1 MATEKVGI
9 EIELMG
15 GEQALALLQRID
27 NSIDTLNKK
36 KKFKS
41 LSGLNSAKQ
50 ELEGYMSTL
59 DKYKRKLETLEKE
72 EKEWAD
78 LAKRVGKENMSAF
91 GVREWDRVKAG
102 IEGAKQEI
110 KAADAGI
117 KQMEQDMGD
126 VTRKTRTFKQEFNSI
141 TSAVA
146 HVGSAMQSFGN
157 SLIRISTPFRRLT
170 SGLLLGA
177 GYKALNLIT
186 EGFSGAFERYD
197 VMKNYSRT
205 LEALGFQ
212 ADAAQ
217 ASVERLNEAVLG
229 LPTGLDEIVAAQ
241 KVYVGATNDL
251 TKATDIAIAANN
263 TFLASGMGSREQRF
277 MQKYLVALGS
287 GANLAATQWDSMSR
301 IAPMAM
307 RAVSKELGYA
317 DSDYNQ
323 FTKDVKNGT
332 VASEDFLNAFIKV
345 GSSGAIADAA
355 NVMKMSFEGLSAN
368 IQNAAKRMGEGI
380 IKSLDE
386 VFQGYNGR
394 TLLQTLLGVDAEGH
408 DMGDGIKHWIDDLSA
423 SIQNWIKSHPEEITE
438 FFETLKSMDWKGL
451 LKGFGE
457 GMLQVLDVFKKFAE
471 WASDKDL
478 SKVGKFMAWSNVIG
492 NVLMVLGG
500 FLKGT
505 RHIWGL
511 LGALGKTAG
520 KGGLIGGIMESL
532 FGKGGGGIASA
543 GGGIGTGIG
552 GSVYAGVGKI
562 GLLAAEI
569 TGIVGALTTIV
580 SAFAALDMKLLS
592 SAFKSFR
599 KITEEL
605 NLGLENL
612 AKIKNIDIDMDA
624 VGEVIKKVGEANQKL
639 QAAKLSA
646 WKTGKLATAVENIRD
661 AVWNLRRAAY
671 QINQAAS
678 TTVDTGGFASF
689 VAQLKEAMQSL
700 KDLQGDLELDISVKL
715 SAGFQTSVNSVIKKI
730 NNAKKNISKAAGS
743 GLKLTIPVS
752 VRFSLTSN
760 VGGILGMISGLRNR
774 IKNAGNSGGGGG
786 SSRRSGVQE
795 AMGGYIYRA
804 RGGSVPFRRRGSD
817 IVPAMLTPGEYVQ
830 NRRAVSTFGIDF
842 MRKVNNL
849 DMKGAMNELMH
860 RAGGMANINRG
871 TSIVNNN
878 YNNQKVT
885 INNNGNTG
893 AGFTFKSA
901 SRFVGAF

>member
-1 MATEKVGI
+1 MAAEKVGI
-9 EIELMG
+9 EIELIG
-15 GEQALALLQRID
+15 GDQALALLQRID

-41 LSGLNSAKQ
+41 LSGLNSAKR
-50 ELEGYMSTL
+50 ELEGYISEL
-59 DKYKRKLETLEKE
+59 DRLEK
-72 EKEWAD
+72 
-78 LAKRVGKENMSAF
+78 
-91 GVREWDRVKAG
+91 
-102 IEGAKQEI
+102 
-110 KAADAGI
+110 KAADTRNAMSKWGKAFEKSAAGQRLKKNLAETEAAAEKI
-117 KQMEQDMGD
+117 RGQINKMETDMD
-126 VTRKTRTFKQEFNSI
+126 EVTQKAKTFKQEFKSI
-141 TSAVA
+141 SSAVA
-146 HVGSAMQSFGN
+146 HVGSAMQSLGN
-157 SLIRISTPFRRLT
+157 ALVRISTPFRRLT

-205 LEALGFQ
+205 LEALGFE
-212 ADAAQ
+212 ASAAQ
-217 ASVERLNEAVLG
+217 ASVEKLNDAVLG

-251 TKATDIAIAANN
+251 AKATDIAIAANN

-287 GANLAATQWDSMSR
+287 GANLAATQWDSMAR

-307 RAVSKELGYA
+307 RAVAKELGYA
-317 DSDYNQ
+317 DEDYNQ

-332 VASEDFLNAFIKV
+332 VASEDFLNAFVKV

-408 DMGDGIKHWIDDLSA
+408 DMGDGVKHWIDDLSA

-492 NVLMVLGG
+492 NVLLVAGG
-500 FLKGT
+500 LLKGT

-511 LGALGKTAG
+511 IGALGKTIG
-520 KGGLIGGIMESL
+520 KGGILGGLLGTIL
-532 FGKGGGGIASA
+532 GGGDKGGAGGLGGL
-543 GGGIGTGIG
+543 GGGIGAGISG
-552 GSVYAGVGKI
+552 ATFAGIGKI
-562 GLLAAEI
+562 GLVAAEI
-569 TGIVGALTTIV
+569 TGIIGAITTIA

-592 SAFKSFR
+592 SAFSSFR

-605 NLGLENL
+605 NTGLENL
-612 AKIKNIDIDMDA
+612 AKIKEVDINMDA
-624 VGEVIKKVGEANQKL
+624 VGEVIKKVGEVYTKL
-639 QAAKLSA
+639 QGARLSA
-646 WKTGKLATAVENIRD
+646 WKTGNIATAVENIRN
-661 AVWNLRRAAY
+661 AVWQLRRAAY

-700 KDLQGDLELDISVKL
+700 KDLQGDLELDITVKL
-715 SAGFQTSVNSVIKKI
+715 ATGFQTSVTNTIKSINDAKKKI
-730 NNAKKNISKAAGS
+730 TTAASKGVRA
-743 GLKLTIPVS
+743 TIPVHI
-752 VRFSLTSN
+752 RFSLSTN
-760 VGGILGMISGLRNR
+760 FGGILGMINGMKNR
-774 IKNAGNSGGGGG
+774 LKGGGG
-786 SSRRSGVQE
+786 SGTPNAGQKSGGVQQ

-804 RGGSVPFRRRGSD
+804 GGGGVPFRRRGTD
-817 IVPAMLTPGEYVQ
+817 TVPAMLTPGEYVH

-842 MRKVNNL
+842 MRKVNSL
-849 DMKGAMNELMH
+849 DVKGAMNELMH

-871 TSIVNNN
+871 RSVINN
-878 YNNQKVT
+878 YNNNQKVV

>member
-1 MATEKVGI
+1 MANEKVGI

-15 GEQALALLQRID
+15 GEEAYALLQRID
-27 NSIDTLNKK
+27 NKIETLNKR
-36 KKFKS
+36 KKFNT
-41 LSGLNSAKQ
+41 LGGLKSAKG
-50 ELEGYMSTL
+50 ELEDYIKELGEIEQKSQKIRQSMEKWGEPFKKSAAGQRL
-59 DKYKRKLETLEKE
+59 SKELEESERRAE
-72 EKEWAD
+72 EV
-78 LAKRVGKENMSAF
+78 RGKISKMGSEMQS
-91 GVREWDRVKAG
+91 VVK
-102 IEGAKQEI
+102 
-110 KAADAGI
+110 
-117 KQMEQDMGD
+117 
-126 VTRKTRTFKQEFNSI
+126 KTRTFKQEFNSI

-146 HVGSAMQSFGN
+146 HVGSAMQSLGN
-157 SLIRISTPFRRLT
+157 SLLRISTPFRRLT

-217 ASVERLNEAVLG
+217 ASVERLNDAVLG

-287 GANLAATQWDSMSR
+287 GANLAATQWDSMAR

-332 VASEDFLNAFIKV
+332 VATEDFLNAFIKV

-457 GMLQVLDVFKKFAE
+457 GMLEVLDLFKRFAE

-520 KGGLIGGIMESL
+520 KGGLIGGIMNSL
-532 FGKGGGGIASA
+532 FGAGGGGGVSA
-543 GGGIGTGIG
+543 GGSVGAGIG

-569 TGIVGALTTIV
+569 TGIIGALTTIV
-580 SAFAALDMKLLS
+580 SAFAALDMKLLL

-661 AVWNLRRAAY
+661 AIWNLRRAAY

-689 VAQLKEAMQSL
+689 IAQLKEAMQSL

-715 SAGFQTSVNSVIKKI
+715 SAGFQTSVNSVIKTI

-743 GLKLTIPVS
+743 GLRLTIPVS
-752 VRFSLTSN
+752 VRFSLTTN
-760 VGGILGMISGLRNR
+760 IGGILGMISGLKNR
-774 IKNAGNSGGGGG
+774 IKNAGSGGG

-795 AMGGYIYRA
+795 ATGGYIYRA
-804 RGGSVPFRRRGSD
+804 RGGNVPFRRRGTD
-817 IVPAMLTPGEYVQ
+817 TVPAMLTPGEYVH
-830 NRRAVSTFGIDF
+830 NKKAVSAFGIDF

>member
-1 MATEKVGI
+1 MAANEKVGI

-15 GEQALALLQRID
+15 GEEAYALLQRID
-27 NSIDTLNKK
+27 NKIETLNKR
-36 KKFKS
+36 KKFNT
-41 LSGLNSAKQ
+41 LGGLKSAKG
-50 ELEGYMSTL
+50 ELEGYIKELGEIEQKSQKIRQSMEKWGEPFKKSAAGQRL
-59 DKYKRKLETLEKE
+59 SKELEESERRAE
-72 EKEWAD
+72 EV
-78 LAKRVGKENMSAF
+78 RGKISKMGSEMQS
-91 GVREWDRVKAG
+91 VVK
-102 IEGAKQEI
+102 
-110 KAADAGI
+110 
-117 KQMEQDMGD
+117 
-126 VTRKTRTFKQEFNSI
+126 KTRTFKQEFNSI

-146 HVGSAMQSFGN
+146 HVGSAMQSLGN

-205 LEALGFQ
+205 LEALGFE
-212 ADAAQ
+212 ADQAQ
-217 ASVERLNEAVLG
+217 ASVERLNDAVLG

-287 GANLAATQWDSMSR
+287 GANLAATQWDSMAR

-307 RAVSKELGYA
+307 RAVAKELGYA
-317 DSDYNQ
+317 DADYNQ

-332 VASEDFLNAFIKV
+332 VATEDFLNAFVKV

-520 KGGLIGGIMESL
+520 KGGLIGGIMNSL
-532 FGKGGGGIASA
+532 FGAGGGGGVSA
-543 GGGIGTGIG
+543 GGSVGSGIG

-580 SAFAALDMKLLS
+580 SAFAALDMKLLL

-612 AKIKNIDIDMDA
+612 AKIKDIDIDMDG
-624 VGEVIKKVGEANQKL
+624 VGEVIKKIGEANQKL

-646 WKTGKLATAVENIRD
+646 WKTGKLATAVENVRN

-715 SAGFQTSVNSVIKKI
+715 SAGFQTSVNSVIKTI

-743 GLKLTIPVS
+743 GLRLTIPVS
-752 VRFSLTSN
+752 IRFSLTSN
-760 VGGILGMISGLRNR
+760 VGGILGMISGLKNR
-774 IKNAGNSGGGGG
+774 IKNAGSGGG
-786 SSRRSGVQE
+786 SSRRSGAQE

-804 RGGSVPFRRRGSD
+804 RGGNVPFKRRGTD
-817 IVPAMLTPGEYVQ
+817 TVPAMLTPGEYVH
-830 NRRAVSTFGIDF
+830 NKRAVSAFGIDF